1 MPIRW
6 LALFPMLFSELGKQN
21 RILIDG
27 QTMPGPEYCNEI
39 IHSLCNTTVSKEDA
53 VAFAALL
60 RDLKITNI
68 IASSR
73 SCYINL
79 PLIFF
84 NSFFVNFFF
93 LPVNLYRFI
102 EKLCAII
109 PEMEPQEVPPLI
121 YQLMFLCDQ
130 TDHLVPLKHLA
141 TYYREKLSRCTS
153 TLNSNSS
160 QSQQSL
166 TLRYDSLETESSSDI
181 IGKYL

>member
-1 MPIRW
+1 VYLFFPIVLLINCANSIFFIIHLIFIGVPNRW

-39 IHSLCNTTVSKEDA
+39 IHSLCNTTVSKDDA

-79 PLIFF
+79 PLIFYD
-84 NSFFVNFFF
+84 FFF
-93 LPVNLYRFI
+93 
-102 EKLCAII
+102 
-109 PEMEPQEVPPLI
+109 
-121 YQLMFLCDQ
+121 
-130 TDHLVPLKHLA
+130 
-141 TYYREKLSRCTS
+141 
-153 TLNSNSS
+153 
-160 QSQQSL
+160 
-166 TLRYDSLETESSSDI
+166 
-181 IGKYL
+181 